1 MMSLQHHA
9 AAAEEGK
16 GAAGGGTLEIWGWW
30 WWWRVQRTWLGRPL
44 RPLPLPA
51 RGRDHSR
58 FLACQSCRPLQ
69 AGGRVYGGVF
79 LAEGRPVLL
88 CTREDASLPPRH
100 SLEFFFFFFFRAC
113 MCVSVCMAVLPRAK
127 CILRAARRRG
137 GGAPADLQILVR
149 DGLFSLRQVRA
160 LRSLVDT
167 PPFDKFARG
176 GICFKSSPMIWPVFF
191 PPHGAAEKKLERSP
205 PSHPKGKQIKD

>member
-1 MMSLQHHA
+1 MSLQHHA

-88 CTREDASLPPRH
+88 CTREDASLPSRH
-100 SLEFFFFFFFRAC
+100 SLEFFFFFFSGVHV
-113 MCVSVCMAVLPRAK
+113 CVCLHGS
-127 CILRAARRRG
+127 AAQSKVHSQSCTEERRG
-137 GGAPADLQILVR
+137 SPCRFADPC
-149 DGLFSLRQVRA
+149 A
-160 LRSLVDT
+160 
-167 PPFDKFARG
+167 
-176 GICFKSSPMIWPVFF
+176 
-191 PPHGAAEKKLERSP
+191 
-205 PSHPKGKQIKD
+205 

>member
-1 MMSLQHHA
+1 MSLQHHA

-100 SLEFFFFFFFRAC
+100 SLEFFFFFFFGRAC
-113 MCVSVCMAVLPRAK
+113 VCLSAWQCCPEQSAFSELHGGEAGEPLQICRSLCVTDCLVC
-127 CILRAARRRG
+127 ARFEPSGRLSTLHPLTNSRG
-137 GGAPADLQILVR
+137 GGFVSSLAP
-149 DGLFSLRQVRA
+149 
-160 LRSLVDT
+160 
-167 PPFDKFARG
+167 
-176 GICFKSSPMIWPVFF
+176 
-191 PPHGAAEKKLERSP
+191 
-205 PSHPKGKQIKD
+205 